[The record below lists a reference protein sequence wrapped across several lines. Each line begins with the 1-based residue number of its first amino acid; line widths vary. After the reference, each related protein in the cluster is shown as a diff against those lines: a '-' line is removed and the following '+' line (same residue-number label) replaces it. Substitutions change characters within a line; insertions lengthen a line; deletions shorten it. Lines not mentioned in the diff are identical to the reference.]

1 MSAQADSVR
10 SRRQRFAAP
19 GGFHD
24 RLVRLLAV
32 ALPAAIGVLFAFMVL
47 APLSPRGEISFLLDR
62 KRVDTVQDRL
72 RVEGAMVRGQ
82 DARGR
87 PFSITAGAA
96 VQRSSV
102 QPVITMRDLV
112 ARMML
117 DEGPAVLTA
126 DAGAYDMEA
135 EKVRVFGPLVFSASD
150 GYRMTTSNVDV
161 DVTTKRMVSRGPVEG
176 RIPAGTFR
184 ADRIVA
190 DLASRVVMLDGNAR
204 LRMQPGKMHMPRGL
218 P

>member
-1 MSAQADSVR
+1 MR
-10 SRRQRFAAP
+10 SRRQRSAAP
-19 GGFHD
+19 GSFHD
-24 RLVRLLAV
+24 KVVRLLAV
-32 ALPAAIGVLFAFMVL
+32 ALPAGIGVLAAFMIL

-62 KRVDTVQDRL
+62 NRVETVPDRL

-82 DARGR
+82 DNRGR
-87 PFSITAGAA
+87 PFSIKAGAA
-96 VQRSSV
+96 VQRSSA
-102 QPVITMRDLV
+102 QPLIAMRDLV

-117 DEGPAVLTA
+117 EEGPAVLTA
-126 DAGAYDMEA
+126 RSGDYDLHA
-135 EKVRVFGPLVFSASD
+135 ERVRVFGPVMFAASD

-161 DVTTKRMVSRGPVEG
+161 DVADKRMVSRGQVEG

-190 DLASRVVMLDGNAR
+190 DLAARVVRLEGHAR
-204 LRMQPGKMHMPRGL
+204 LRMQPGKLEMPRAM